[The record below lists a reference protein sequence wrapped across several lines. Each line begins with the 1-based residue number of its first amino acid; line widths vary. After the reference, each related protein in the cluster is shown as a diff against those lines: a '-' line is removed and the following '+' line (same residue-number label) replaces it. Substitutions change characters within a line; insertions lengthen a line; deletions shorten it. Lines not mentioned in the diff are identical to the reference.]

1 MRGAL
6 VLAVLLVMLP
16 LCLAR
21 VHAAATASSLGTAF
35 SFGNNWC
42 CVPTTTTYE
51 IALDSPVVH
60 ADYFS

>member
-35 SFGNNWC
+35 SFGNNWVLRSYYHYLRDC
-42 CVPTTTTYE
+42 
-51 IALDSPVVH
+51 SR
-60 ADYFS
+60 